1 MEDMKFKVRYENM
14 YKFGFDSGKVVSLNK
29 IEIVVKSILEQFL
42 GNEKYFFDMCSS
54 LVCSFFIMIKN
65 VVKDMDLFCYKIII
79 NVIISQ
85 YGVQSMQMVSR
96 CLWDI
101 FIDNFSYVIY
111 NNVFL
116 CVVVIVYCV
125 YFE

>member
-42 GNEKYFFDMCSS
+42 GNEKYFLDMCSN

-85 YGVQSMQMVSR
+85 CGVQSMQMVSR

>member
-42 GNEKYFFDMCSS
+42 GNEKYFLDMCSS

>member
-14 YKFGFDSGKVVSLNK
+14 YKFGLDSGKVVSLNK
-29 IEIVVKSILEQFL
+29 IEVVVKSILEQFL